1 MALAYRC
8 TMGMLFC
15 MRTTLNLD
23 DELLVGAKELAARN
37 RTTLTAVIE
46 DALRDKLNEADRGEQ
61 LPPIDLPVS
70 RMGGG
75 ARPGVDLDDAA
86 ALLDL
91 LEAGAPSEKR
101 GR

>member
-1 MALAYRC
+1 
-8 TMGMLFC
+8 MLFC

-46 DALRDKLNEADRGEQ
+46 DALRDKLRERDAAEP
-61 LPPIDLPVS
+61 LPPVELPVS
-70 RMGGG
+70 RMRGGL
-75 ARPGVDLDDAA
+75 RPGVDLDDTA

-91 LEAGAPSEKR
+91 LEEDVSPEKR

>member
-1 MALAYRC
+1 
-8 TMGMLFC
+8 MLFC

-23 DELLVGAKELAARN
+23 DDLLVGAKELAVRN

-46 DALRDKLNEADRGEQ
+46 DALRDKLRGTDDGEP
-61 LPPIDLPVS
+61 LPPVELPVS
-70 RMGGG
+70 RMAGGV
-75 ARPGVDLDDAA
+75 RPGVDLDDTA

-91 LEAGAPSEKR
+91 LEADAPPEKR

>member
-1 MALAYRC
+1 
-8 TMGMLFC
+8 MLFC

-23 DELLVGAKELAARN
+23 DELLVGAKQLAARN

-46 DALRDKLNEADRGEQ
+46 DALRDKISGTDDGEP
-61 LPPIDLPVS
+61 LPPVELPVS
-70 RMGGG
+70 RMPGGV
-75 ARPGVDLDDAA
+75 RPGIDLDDTA

-91 LEAGAPSEKR
+91 LEVGAPLEKG

>member
-1 MALAYRC
+1 MV
-8 TMGMLFC
+8 FC

-23 DELLVGAKELAARN
+23 DELLIGAKELAARN

-46 DALRDKLNEADRGEQ
+46 DALRNKLSGTDDGER
-61 LPPIDLPVS
+61 LPPVELPAS
-70 RMGGG
+70 RMSGGV
-75 ARPGVDLDDAA
+75 RPGVDLDDTA

-91 LEAGAPSEKR
+91 LEAGASPEKR

>member
-1 MALAYRC
+1 
-8 TMGMLFC
+8 

-23 DELLVGAKELAARN
+23 DELLVGAKEFAARN

-46 DALRDKLNEADRGEQ
+46 DALRDKLRGTNDRES
-61 LPPIDLPVS
+61 LPPVELPVS
-70 RMGGG
+70 RMPGG
-75 ARPGVDLDDAA
+75 ARPGVDLDDTA

-91 LEAGAPSEKR
+91 LEAGAPPEKR

>member
-1 MALAYRC
+1 
-8 TMGMLFC
+8 MLFC

-37 RTTLTAVIE
+37 QTTLTAVIE
-46 DALRDKLNEADRGEQ
+46 DALRDKLRGTEDAGQ
-61 LPPIDLPVS
+61 LPPLELPVS
-70 RMGGG
+70 RRAGGV
-75 ARPGVDLDDAA
+75 RPGVDLDDTA

-91 LEAGAPSEKR
+91 LEAGAPLEKR